1 MRSEIRLPQH
11 QAALLMALAG
21 AALLVGVLVLQYG
34 FGAEPCRLCIWQR
47 YPHLV
52 LVALGLL
59 GYWFRPAPALAAG
72 ALVALGGAALG
83 AYHFGIEQG
92 YWALPE
98 GCAAGASAAS
108 IEELK
113 QLLAGAPP
121 ACDQVGFTLLG
132 LSLSAWNVVVSL
144 LIGAFALIALGRSRE
159 AADARLKQR
168 AAR

>member
-1 MRSEIRLPQH
+1 
-11 QAALLMALAG
+11 MALAG
-21 AALLVGVLVLQYG
+21 AGLLALVLVLQYG

-72 ALVALGGAALG
+72 ALVAIGGATLG

-98 GCAAGASAAS
+98 GCTAGASATS

-113 QLLAGAPP
+113 QMLAEARP
-121 ACDQVGFTLLG
+121 ACDEVSFTLLG
-132 LSLSAWNVVVSL
+132 LSLSAWNVVASL
-144 LIGAFALIALGRSRE
+144 LIAAFALLALGRSRE
-159 AADARLKQR
+159 APDSRLERR